1 MSLWMVKNN
10 RQDLEKIVKCKN
22 TFKHLGK
29 ALLVGMLARGW
40 FWGVVKA

>member
-22 TFKHLGK
+22 KFKHLGK
-29 ALLVGMLARGW
+29 ALLAGMLTRGW
-40 FWGVVKA
+40 FGER